1 MQYGFSPELLPAF
14 LAAGVAAALRAVGVV
29 TTCQRINN
37 AAWQQPDMT
46 NVRKGVLADGAA
58 NVIGGIIG
66 APGMCIAPSL
76 VGISSVTGA
85 TSRVIAF
92 AAAAVLTI
100 IAISPRL
107 AGAFLSVPPE
117 VAGSLL
123 VFTATFMISGGME
136 IMLSRPVDTRSVY
149 VIGISTLLALSENV
163 FPTYFHELSPAFRSL
178 TSSSL
183 AFGLTAAIVLTLL
196 FRAGTRQRG
205 ETAWTATEPSMGSAI
220 DFLHDKARGWKV
232 PAQTIATAAAQTQEV
247 LAFLTKVH
255 PRDAGGELQVSY
267 NGLDFGIA
275 VVCHGGQ
282 QPALPATTRQ
292 PALPRSDIENE
303 EAAAFL
309 GLKDFLRSLIADRK
323 SVDQRNGRLRI
334 RLVYAT

>member
-1 MQYGFSPELLPAF
+1 
-14 LAAGVAAALRAVGVV
+14 
-29 TTCQRINN
+29 
-37 AAWQQPDMT
+37 
-46 NVRKGVLADGAA
+46 
-58 NVIGGIIG
+58 
-66 APGMCIAPSL
+66 MCIAPSL

-85 TSRVIAF
+85 TSRAIAF
-92 AAAAVLTI
+92 AAAAVLMM
-100 IAISPRL
+100 IALSPRL
-107 AGAFLSVPPE
+107 AGLFLSVPPE

-163 FPTYFHELSPAFRSL
+163 FPAYFHELSPAFRSL
-178 TSSSL
+178 TSSAL
-183 AFGLTAAIVLTLL
+183 AFGLTAAVLLTLL
-196 FRAGTRQRG
+196 FRIGTRQRG
-205 ETAWTATEPSMGSAI
+205 ETAWTATEPSIGSAI
-220 DFLHDKARGWKV
+220 AFLHDKARGWKV
-232 PAQTIATAAAQTQEV
+232 PAQTVATAVAQTQEV
-247 LAFLTKVH
+247 LAFLTKIH

-282 QPALPATTRQ
+282 HPALPATTRQ

-323 SVDQRNGRLRI
+323 SVDHRNGRLRI
-334 RLVYAT
+334 RLLYAT